1 MAASEI
7 KRIALSDPHSTFPP
21 RFVVGGQV
29 SQNVSGDVKMYE
41 WNREKGEMGMV
52 GLQTDVG
59 QIRSMAWSPLPTHRN
74 IIATGL
80 STGKTIIQSLSS
92 STLSFPLSLSNSNS
106 VTTQT
111 QTTNIIA
118 TLNVKYSRP
127 VTSISFSKLDSN
139 YLATGYEK
147 HRSEYSLLIWDIS
160 DAIQNSQLPSDFN
173 SNENWERPLE
183 NKLEVTNLTAKI
195 NVTSEPR
202 HIQHYCPSENVNSI
216 SFLPNSINQLLAS
229 VSNKTIRLY
238 DLRSPSP
245 PSGSKNQ
252 TQDQS
257 QIPAN
262 SPNANV
268 NTTINQGSNSIIG
281 SSIQWM
287 TRSVYGLTPNEDKDG
302 LFASFEIIPSGSNT
316 HSIVKLWDIRK
327 PGQEILNLDVPGSI
341 VNLEWK
347 TGGNSEG
354 LLGVG
359 TREKGVGLWEIIE
372 GKRVEDDKVVEEW
385 VTLGGMRQIVKPRSN
400 LHSFTFAPS
409 QTGQGDVMFVLKDG
423 TIGIG
428 PIGTAP
434 IFAGGPQGDV
444 AICAPSLRVLNPDEI
459 PEDSSPDNKEPSKS
473 PIPATRPEQEELEVI
488 HRANRFQLA
497 PERVTQLIAERS
509 RSSSP
514 MPPHI
519 LGTATPASE
528 KTPYGSISGLREWYE
543 GTKKR
548 DLVDDDEQLIGGWEG
563 WRRTLGS
570 DVGAVMRRRAMEGYG
585 LDDFL
590 LNAAIATR
598 HPGKERLAGIWEFI
612 DHLTRVMSPP
622 LSSYRGYNLTHH
634 GVYPIWFGISS
645 DQTQPSSPTSIYS
658 ATTLTDGPNPQ
669 HYYNHHSHHP
679 PLKHA
684 SASAAWTSLKSQSTT
699 PIPPHSRQ
707 SSSPMPPGTNTPA
720 HTQVQS
726 HRERKASDRRGGNEI
741 VVDRDYISAVEMLNE
756 RRREV
761 GGIGRP
767 GTVRA
772 AVGGDKMEMRKLI
785 LSICG
790 ENSESAK
797 EELDRLVES
806 GQRTKAAFRAYFA
819 GDEAATVN
827 ILMASEDQHH
837 RLLGSTI
844 AGFMTQSASARGS
857 EFFNSHW
864 QGLVNRVDDP
874 FIRAILSKIGGDD
887 WESVL
892 EEEGIPLLDRIG
904 VGVQY
909 LDDRDFSAFL
919 KGRLSRLT
927 RSNSLHLLGLTGLSG
942 GPGISL
948 LSRFLARTGDI
959 QTVSIISSLF
969 HFNKLNKNELKKIK
983 IWKETYRNMLDS
995 WGMFSERCEF
1005 DIKSNELQRILIQIQ
1020 NQNNGE
1026 GGFNLKD
1033 KDDLELY
1040 ASSVGERCPVCN
1052 NLLSKETE
1060 SRLHRKHAIKGHV
1073 NVGWP
1078 SERTTTCM
1086 YCSAALPR
1094 CVICLM
1100 HVDPQRPPPLTGSG
1114 IEDDHPE
1121 HITDT
1126 IDAAYVCCLT
1136 CRHGGHASHILPWF
1150 EGGLDGGLP
1159 HSKCPVYGCE
1169 CECASL

>member
-1 MAASEI
+1 MASSEI
-7 KRIALSDPHSTFPP
+7 RRIALADPHSSYPP

-29 SQNVSGDVKMYE
+29 SQNVSGDLKMYE
-41 WNREKGEMGMV
+41 WRREKGEMGMV

-74 IIATGL
+74 ILATGL
-80 STGKTIIQSLSS
+80 STGKTLLLSLSPSTLSLPLSSSLSS
-92 STLSFPLSLSNSNS
+92 PASTL
-106 VTTQT
+106 
-111 QTTNIIA
+111 A

-127 VTSISFSKLDSN
+127 VTSIAFSSLDSN

-147 HRSEYSLLIWDIS
+147 HRSEYSLLIWDIA
-160 DAIQNSQLPSDFN
+160 DAISASGIPPDG
-173 SNENWERPLE
+173 EEEWERPSIENRLE
-183 NKLEVTNLTAKI
+183 ITNLTAKI
-195 NVTSEPR
+195 NISSEPR
-202 HIQHYCPSENVNSI
+202 HIQHYCPSENVNSL

-229 VSNKTIRLY
+229 VSGKTIRLY

-245 PSGSKNQ
+245 PS
-252 TQDQS
+252 QS
-257 QIPAN
+257 QNQHQAS
-262 SPNANV
+262 SPGA
-268 NTTINQGSNSIIG
+268 QGSTVIG
-281 SSIQWM
+281 SSSQWT
-287 TRSVYGLTPNEDKDG
+287 TRAVNGLTPNPSTQKEG
-302 LFASFEIIPSGSNT
+302 LFASYEIIPAGANT
-316 HSIVKLWDIRK
+316 HSIVRLWDVKK
-327 PGQEILNLDVPGSI
+327 PGYEILNFDVAGSI
-341 VNLEWK
+341 VGLEWK
-347 TGGNSEG
+347 KGNNDG

-359 TREKGVGLWEIIE
+359 TRDKGVGVWEIIE
-372 GKRVEDDKVVEEW
+372 GKRVEEDKVVEEW
-385 VTLGGMRQIVKPRSN
+385 VTLGGMRQIVKPRQN

-409 QTGQGDVMFVLKDG
+409 EEGQGDVMFVLKDG

-434 IFAGGPQGDV
+434 VFASGPQGDV

-459 PEDSSPDNKEPSKS
+459 SESSTPNQPESPTTPLPPS
-473 PIPATRPEQEELEVI
+473 RPEPEEPEPI

-514 MPPHI
+514 VPTPL
-519 LGTATPASE
+519 LGSTTPGLDR
-528 KTPYGSISGLREWYE
+528 TPFGSISGLREWYE

-548 DLVDDDEQLIGGWEG
+548 DLVDDNEQLIGGWEG

-570 DVGAVMRRRAMEGYG
+570 DVGVVMRRRAMEGYG
-585 LDDFL
+585 LDDLL

-612 DHLTRVMSPP
+612 DHLTHVMSPS

-634 GVYPIWFGISS
+634 GVYPIWFGISNEHN
-645 DQTQPSSPTSIYS
+645 QPSSPSSIYS
-658 ATTLTDGPNPQ
+658 AATLTDTHQ
-669 HYYNHHSHHP
+669 HYHP
-679 PLKHA
+679 PLRQ
-684 SASAAWTSLKSQSTT
+684 SSTSAAWTSLKSQSAT
-699 PIPPHSRQ
+699 PAHSRQ
-707 SSSPMPPGTNTPA
+707 TSSPMPGGGTTTPA
-720 HTQVQS
+720 TT
-726 HRERKASDRRGGNEI
+726 HRERKASDRRGDTEL
-741 VVDRDYISAVEMLNE
+741 DREYIQAVESLND
-756 RRREV
+756 RRKEV

-772 AVGGDKMEMRKLI
+772 AVGGEKMELRKLI
-785 LSICG
+785 LSVCG
-790 ENSESAK
+790 ENGESAK
-797 EELDRLVES
+797 DELDRLVTS

-819 GDEAATVN
+819 GDEAATIS

-874 FIRAILSKIGGDD
+874 FVRTILSRIGGDD

-904 VGVQY
+904 VGVQH
-909 LDDRDFSAFL
+909 LDDREFSIFL
-919 KGRLSRLT
+919 RGRLSRLT
-927 RSNSLHLLGLTGLSG
+927 RSNSLHLLALTGLS

-948 LSRFLARTGDI
+948 LSRYLARTGDI
-959 QTVSIISSLF
+959 QTVSILSCLF
-969 HFNKLNKNELKKIK
+969 PLNKLTKDERQIVKR
-983 IWKETYRNMLDS
+983 WRECYRDMLDS
-995 WGMFSERCEF
+995 WGMWGERCEF
-1005 DIKSNELQRILIQIQ
+1005 DVRSGELQRALS
-1020 NQNNGE
+1020 GGSGGDE
-1026 GGFNLKD
+1026 GLGVG
-1033 KDDLELY
+1033 
-1040 ASSVGERCPVCN
+1040 SIGERCPVCN

-1060 SRLHRKHAIKGHV
+1060 SRLHRKHAIRGNV

-1100 HVDPQRPPPLTGSG
+1100 HVDPQRPPPLTGG
-1114 IEDDHPE
+1114 EEEHPE

-1150 EGGLDGGLP
+1150 EGGLDGHGLP
-1159 HSKCPVYGCE
+1159 HSKCPVMGCE